1 MGPRGAS
8 SSSVGRG
15 GLEVPPGPG
24 LPARLPGCPTPESPD
39 PGLDRIFQK
48 ISPTAPGAPDSL
60 PVHHARNGSPD
71 PGSPLPAVLDP
82 IRTARLPAAP
92 RSRAMPGT
100 AMDQHEQPRF
110 PTLKIEGSQARAA
123 RRVPAHAGLAL
134 WRPVSALILLAFVLA
149 PDARAIP
156 SPDVVISLFASAAQV
171 LGVATVI
178 LGRWFF
184 VRRGPGLG
192 TVRAKGSSFTVPFF
206 VSAGLLVATLAGWG
220 LYYLHVQDVR
230 M

>member
-15 GLEVPPGPG
+15 GLEVPPG
-24 LPARLPGCPTPESPD
+24 
-39 PGLDRIFQK
+39 
-48 ISPTAPGAPDSL
+48 
-60 PVHHARNGSPD
+60 
-71 PGSPLPAVLDP
+71 
-82 IRTARLPAAP
+82 ARLPAAP

-123 RRVPAHAGLAL
+123 RRLPAHAGLAL

-156 SPDVVISLFASAAQV
+156 SPDVVISLFASA
-171 LGVATVI
+171 
-178 LGRWFF
+178 
-184 VRRGPGLG
+184 
-192 TVRAKGSSFTVPFF
+192 
-206 VSAGLLVATLAGWG
+206 
-220 LYYLHVQDVR
+220 
-230 M
+230 